1 MPPESSLDHQHKST
15 EWASIDDIDGRPQPA
30 ESSTD
35 PLHPVFEELR
45 KYAENRLEPSCCSL
59 GLHAPADLPLPP
71 EVKNKAWQIHASKNR
86 SVPLPVDIICRNPS
100 HPVVWG
106 NTLLAV
112 ILIAMSTA
120 NWGVDWWNIS
130 KAQIALSL
138 GLLSLDYY
146 LCR

>member
-1 MPPESSLDHQHKST
+1 MPPESSLDHQHQST
-15 EWASIDDIDGRPQPA
+15 EWASTHEIDGGPQPA
-30 ESSTD
+30 EPSAQ
-35 PLHPVFEELR
+35 PPHPTREELW
-45 KYAENRLEPSCCSL
+45 KKIEKSIEPSSCSL
-59 GLHAPADLPLPP
+59 GVLPPADLPP
-71 EVKNKAWQIHASKNR
+71 EVKYKVWQICASEDR
-86 SVPLPVDIICRNPS
+86 SVPLPVDVICRNPS
-100 HPVVWG
+100 HPVVWV